1 MCYFNKIQKLQKIEV
16 KKLEQVQQIIFFLI
30 LSRVFWNCW
39 CFTISSTNFNTNML
53 HRVAAALSDCLA
65 GKGSGT
71 RHVQE
76 RFPLPVCAFVPAVV
90 NVRFMRTLCLVKTF
104 FRFRFVFRLR
114 LESVFSNNREAF
126 IFALWS
132 WECVMSQ
139 SPHKDICTSVCVCFL
154 YHGLTRTPLNLT
166 QSWPLQLYS
175 LTATLIWTNTIKTI
189 GHPLIITVTSQ
200 ARVMFCPPIRKG
212 S

>member
-1 MCYFNKIQKLQKIEV
+1 MLHLLSTRSEEECNRENITLCFSGFWFLLTFSYMCYFNKIQKLQKIEV
-16 KKLEQVQQIIFFLI
+16 KKLEQVQHIIFFLI

-53 HRVAAALSDCLA
+53 HRVVAVLSDCLA

-104 FRFRFVFRLR
+104 FRFRFVFQ
-114 LESVFSNNREAF
+114 V
-126 IFALWS
+126 
-132 WECVMSQ
+132 
-139 SPHKDICTSVCVCFL
+139 K
-154 YHGLTRTPLNLT
+154 
-166 QSWPLQLYS
+166 
-175 LTATLIWTNTIKTI
+175 
-189 GHPLIITVTSQ
+189 
-200 ARVMFCPPIRKG
+200 IRI
-212 S
+212 SIQ

>member
-1 MCYFNKIQKLQKIEV
+1 MLHLLSTRSEEECNQENITLCFSGFWFLLTFSYMCYFNKIQKLQKIEV
-16 KKLEQVQQIIFFLI
+16 KKLEQVQHIIFFLI

-53 HRVAAALSDCLA
+53 HRVVAVLSDCLA

-104 FRFRFVFRLR
+104 FRFRFVFQ
-114 LESVFSNNREAF
+114 V
-126 IFALWS
+126 
-132 WECVMSQ
+132 
-139 SPHKDICTSVCVCFL
+139 K
-154 YHGLTRTPLNLT
+154 
-166 QSWPLQLYS
+166 
-175 LTATLIWTNTIKTI
+175 
-189 GHPLIITVTSQ
+189 
-200 ARVMFCPPIRKG
+200 IRI
-212 S
+212 SIQ

>member
-1 MCYFNKIQKLQKIEV
+1 MLHLLSTRSEEECNRENITLCFSGFWFLLTFSYMCYFNKIQKLQKIEV
-16 KKLEQVQQIIFFLI
+16 KKLEKVQQIIFFLI

-39 CFTISSTNFNTNML
+39 CFTISSTTFNTNML

-104 FRFRFVFRLR
+104 FRFRFVFQ
-114 LESVFSNNREAF
+114 V
-126 IFALWS
+126 
-132 WECVMSQ
+132 
-139 SPHKDICTSVCVCFL
+139 K
-154 YHGLTRTPLNLT
+154 
-166 QSWPLQLYS
+166 
-175 LTATLIWTNTIKTI
+175 
-189 GHPLIITVTSQ
+189 
-200 ARVMFCPPIRKG
+200 IRI
-212 S
+212 SIQ

>member
-1 MCYFNKIQKLQKIEV
+1 MLHLLSTRSEEECNRENITLCFSGFWFLLTFSYMCYFNKIQKLQKIEV
-16 KKLEQVQQIIFFLI
+16 KKLEKVQHIIFFLI

-53 HRVAAALSDCLA
+53 HRVVAVLSDCLA

-104 FRFRFVFRLR
+104 FRFRFVFQ
-114 LESVFSNNREAF
+114 V
-126 IFALWS
+126 
-132 WECVMSQ
+132 
-139 SPHKDICTSVCVCFL
+139 K
-154 YHGLTRTPLNLT
+154 
-166 QSWPLQLYS
+166 
-175 LTATLIWTNTIKTI
+175 
-189 GHPLIITVTSQ
+189 
-200 ARVMFCPPIRKG
+200 IRI
-212 S
+212 SIQ

>member
-1 MCYFNKIQKLQKIEV
+1 MLHLLSTRSEEECNRENITLCFSGFWFLLTFSYMCYFNKIQKLQKIEV
-16 KKLEQVQQIIFFLI
+16 KKLEQVQHIIFFLI

-65 GKGSGT
+65 GKGSDT

-104 FRFRFVFRLR
+104 FRFRFVFQ
-114 LESVFSNNREAF
+114 V
-126 IFALWS
+126 
-132 WECVMSQ
+132 
-139 SPHKDICTSVCVCFL
+139 K
-154 YHGLTRTPLNLT
+154 
-166 QSWPLQLYS
+166 
-175 LTATLIWTNTIKTI
+175 
-189 GHPLIITVTSQ
+189 
-200 ARVMFCPPIRKG
+200 IRI
-212 S
+212 SIQ